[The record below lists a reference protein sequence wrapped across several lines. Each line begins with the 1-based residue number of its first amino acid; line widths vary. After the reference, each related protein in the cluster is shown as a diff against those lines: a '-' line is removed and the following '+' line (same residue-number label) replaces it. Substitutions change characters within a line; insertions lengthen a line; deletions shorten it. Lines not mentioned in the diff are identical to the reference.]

1 MIAGLFDNPADIAG
15 EPATDNPEEGKTGFF
30 KRLARGLSRTRKN
43 LNDGFDRLIG
53 SHARLDDDFMEE
65 LEEVLFSADIGV
77 DITMRIVNDLRRDVK
92 QNLLRE
98 TGQVISFIERE
109 LVSIV
114 RGTKVAPVDT
124 AVETRPYVI
133 LVIGVNGAGKTTT
146 IGKIASRLVARGESV
161 LLAAADTFRAAA
173 IDQLETWA
181 QRSGSDL
188 VSHKNGSDPSAV
200 VFDALKAA
208 RARGC
213 DVLIADTAGRLHSK
227 ANLMEELKKVK
238 RIMGRE
244 LPGAPHETLLV
255 LDATTGQN
263 AVSQARIFNEAI
275 GVTGIALTKL
285 DGTAKGG
292 VVLNIM
298 ETLKIPVKLVG
309 VGEGIEDLRPFV
321 PADFVHA
328 IFSDAFDLEVG
339 CHPGAKYPSS

>member
-1 MIAGLFDNPADIAG
+1 MIVGLFDNPLDIAD
-15 EPATDNPEEGKTGFF
+15 EPATDNPEDGKTGFF
-30 KRLARGLSRTRKN
+30 RRLVQGLSSTRKN
-43 LNDGFDRLIG
+43 LNDGFSRLIG
-53 SHARLDDDFMEE
+53 SHTKLDDDFMDE
-65 LEEVLFSADIGV
+65 LEEVLFSSDIGV

-92 QNLLRE
+92 KNLLKDTSE
-98 TGQVISFIERE
+98 VIGFIESE

-114 RGTKVAPVDT
+114 RGAKVEPVDAT
-124 AVETRPYVI
+124 VETKPYVI

-146 IGKIASRLVARGESV
+146 IGKIASRFTARGESV

-173 IDQLETWA
+173 IDQLATWA

-227 ANLMEELKKVK
+227 VNLMEELKKVK
-238 RIMGRE
+238 RIISRE

-263 AVSQARIFNEAI
+263 AVSQARIFDEAI

-309 VGEGIEDLRPFV
+309 VGERIEDLRPFV
-321 PADFVHA
+321 PEDFVHA
-328 IFSDAFDLEVG
+328 IFSDAFDSETDY
-339 CHPGAKYPSS
+339 HPSDKRPSN